1 MRQEILEVRCVR
13 LQFAQVRPQI
23 GVGEVGKTDGRY
35 VSLQHEVT
43 IVMQSYI
50 LHHHRI
56 QRSDQCTTEVN
67 RVLESAEKGDEERD
81 IGRHQFRFM
90 ETESEGDIMRRL
102 REIDGIG
109 SREAQLHSTQVHA
122 RTREL
127 HLERRSQQG
136 GVGKEDMRLQIF
148 DFEGLLR
155 FIGMHNGGLEM
166 TNLRIQRFFAEIIQ
180 VHRRLRQLNRILLH
194 FNANILQFHIA
205 YRDDALHRA
214 VEDTLFI
221 GTESLYEILEI
232 PHIIGAV
239 ELGHYVVDVRV
250 RETDLSFA
258 QSQGT
263 EMDIHLAD
271 ISEGIV
277 LRGFQAILDKDIL
290 DGHACREAIFHRSHM
305 CLRPQG
311 ARQLLRHKLDGSC
324 LDLITRQDGD

>member
-1 MRQEILEVRCVR
+1 MRQEILEVRSVR

-23 GVGEVGKTDGRY
+23 GVGEVGKTNRRY

-43 IVMQSYI
+43 IVMHSYI

-56 QRSDQCTTEVN
+56 QRSDQCTAEVN
-67 RVLESAEKGDEERD
+67 RVLESAETGDEEGD

-122 RTREL
+122 RMREL
-127 HLERRSQQG
+127 CLERGSQQG

-148 DFEGLLR
+148 DFERLLR

-194 FNANILQFHIA
+194 FNAYILQFHISD
-205 YRDDALHRA
+205 RDDAFHCA
-214 VEDTLFI
+214 IGYTLFI
-221 GTESLYEILEI
+221 GAESLYEVLEI
-232 PHIIGAV
+232 PDIVSAV
-239 ELGHYVVDVRV
+239 EFGHYVVDVRV
-250 RETDLSFA
+250 
-258 QSQGT
+258 
-263 EMDIHLAD
+263 
-271 ISEGIV
+271 
-277 LRGFQAILDKDIL
+277 
-290 DGHACREAIFHRSHM
+290 
-305 CLRPQG
+305 
-311 ARQLLRHKLDGSC
+311 
-324 LDLITRQDGD
+324 

>member
-1 MRQEILEVRCVR
+1 
-13 LQFAQVRPQI
+13 
-23 GVGEVGKTDGRY
+23 
-35 VSLQHEVT
+35 
-43 IVMQSYI
+43 
-50 LHHHRI
+50 
-56 QRSDQCTTEVN
+56 
-67 RVLESAEKGDEERD
+67 
-81 IGRHQFRFM
+81 
-90 ETESEGDIMRRL
+90 
-102 REIDGIG
+102 
-109 SREAQLHSTQVHA
+109 
-122 RTREL
+122 
-127 HLERRSQQG
+127 
-136 GVGKEDMRLQIF
+136 MRLQIF

-250 RETDLSFA
+250 RETDLPFA

-305 CLRPQG
+305 CLRTQG